1 LDSELISSAG
11 IFHYGSISLISE
23 PCRSTHL
30 AALKIAK
37 EANVVLSYDPNLR
50 LPLWSSPAAARAGIM
65 SIWQQANIIKVSDEE
80 VKFLT
85 SSYSCSTPAAASDAD
100 HVQTAAAV
108 LHDDDNDDDDD
119 ETVLNCLW
127 HPDLKLLLVTHGADG
142 CRYYTPSFKGKVA
155 SLQVQAVDTTGAGD
169 AFVAGLLSKLV
180 QDFSLLQNEARLRQ
194 ALQFANAC
202 GAITTTERGAIPALP
217 DTHTVLR
224 SLSSKLP

>member
-1 LDSELISSAG
+1 M
-11 IFHYGSISLISE
+11 
-23 PCRSTHL
+23 
-30 AALKIAK
+30 
-37 EANVVLSYDPNLR
+37 VLSYDPNLR
-50 LPLWSSPAAARAGIM
+50 LPLWSSAAAARAGIM

-108 LHDDDNDDDDD
+108 LHDDDDD

-217 DTHTVLR
+217 DTHAVLR